1 MIVDEIYET
10 VIYPELKQYLTEN
23 SIYNPAVTKVYT
35 EQSKVF
41 PLVTVQLS
49 RVINNYG
56 NLSYTEETY
65 PFRID
70 INAYA
75 NDKTVN
81 NQKVSKVTI
90 ANELS
95 GLIETY
101 FKSNYRVTVNRQDDI
116 DNIDGTIRRNFIRI
130 NGVLDTKYGE
140 DNYVIYPQ
148 QY

>member
-1 MIVDEIYET
+1 MVVDEVYKNI
-10 VIYPELKQYLTEN
+10 IYPELKAYVTTN
-23 SIYNPAVTKVYT
+23 SIYSPSVTKVYT

-41 PLVTVQLS
+41 PLITVNLS

-70 INAYA
+70 INVYA
-75 NDKTVN
+75 VEKTVN
-81 NQKVSKVTI
+81 GQKVSKITI
-90 ANELS
+90 ADELS
-95 GLIETY
+95 DLIETY
-101 FKSNYRVTVNRQDDI
+101 FKSNYRVTINRQDDI
-116 DNIDGTIRRNFIRI
+116 DNIDGTVRRNFIRV

-148 QY
+148 